1 MIDGYDEIA
10 AVKFEIS
17 TSCIVCGKTIAL
29 EPYQAPNAPRVC
41 DECKEA
47 VAWAKEKMKDGNPA

>member
-1 MIDGYDEIA
+1 MIDGMDSIA
-10 AVKFEIS
+10 PVDFLPS
-17 TSCIVCGKTIAL
+17 TSCIICGKGIAL
-29 EPYQAPNAPRVC
+29 DLYQDMNAPRVC